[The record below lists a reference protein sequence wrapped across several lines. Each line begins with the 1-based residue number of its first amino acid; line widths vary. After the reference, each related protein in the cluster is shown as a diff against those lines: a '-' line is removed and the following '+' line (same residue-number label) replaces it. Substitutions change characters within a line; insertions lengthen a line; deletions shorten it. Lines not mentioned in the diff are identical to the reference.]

1 MAWGPVGAA
10 ALLRPWM
17 ERLGH
22 ELRARPY
29 DTAALVQLDGERSP
43 HETAV
48 AAVLGD
54 AARPATVSD
63 AEVAA
68 LAAGPPP
75 LRVER
80 LREVVRFDGLDRL
93 WCALVTER
101 GIAEPL
107 DPRRREALEWSLRRW
122 IAADGTLRIAVEAA
136 LLTERVSGRG

>member
-1 MAWGPVGAA
+1 VHWGPVGAA

-22 ELRARPY
+22 ELRSRPG
-29 DTAALVQLDGERSP
+29 AQVALVQLDGERSP

-48 AAVLGD
+48 AAVLGL
-54 AARPATVSD
+54 AARPATVSEE
-63 AEVAA
+63 EVEA

-80 LREVVRFDGLDRL
+80 LRDVVRFDGLDAL
-93 WCALVTER
+93 WTALVTER
-101 GIAEPL
+101 GVAEPL
-107 DPRRREALEWSLRRW
+107 DAGRREALGWSLRRW

-136 LLTERVSGRG
+136 MLSGSG